1 MFHGSCPLEWLD
13 PPSLFPNYCM
23 VGGPR
28 GHLVVSVPVDQNSL
42 DPVGAMGFLVR
53 ALASTHG
60 GRVARTQHT
69 RFCKPEIVYDQA
81 EAGRK
86 EGMAPGMQEECLGG
100 LSSPPPAPAPQG
112 NEYRPQAYHG

>member
-1 MFHGSCPLEWLD
+1 
-13 PPSLFPNYCM
+13 M

-28 GHLVVSVPVDQNSL
+28 GHLVVSVPVDQNPL
-42 DPVGAMGFLVR
+42 DSVGAMGFLAR

-60 GRVARTQHT
+60 GRVSRTQMT

-86 EGMAPGMQEECLGG
+86 KGMAPGMQEEMSGRPVQSPTLP
-100 LSSPPPAPAPQG
+100 SSSR
-112 NEYRPQAYHG
+112 E

>member
-1 MFHGSCPLEWLD
+1 MEWLD

-23 VGGPR
+23 VDGLR
-28 GHLVVSVPVDQNSL
+28 GHLVVCVPADQNPL
-42 DPVGAMGFLVR
+42 DPVGAMGFLAR

-60 GRVARTQHT
+60 GRVARTQQT

-112 NEYRPQAYHG
+112 NEYRPQAYQG

>member
-1 MFHGSCPLEWLD
+1 MEWSD

-23 VGGPR
+23 VDGLR
-28 GHLVVSVPVDQNSL
+28 GHLVVCVPADQNPL

-60 GRVARTQHT
+60 GRVARTQQT

-112 NEYRPQAYHG
+112 NEYRPQAYQG